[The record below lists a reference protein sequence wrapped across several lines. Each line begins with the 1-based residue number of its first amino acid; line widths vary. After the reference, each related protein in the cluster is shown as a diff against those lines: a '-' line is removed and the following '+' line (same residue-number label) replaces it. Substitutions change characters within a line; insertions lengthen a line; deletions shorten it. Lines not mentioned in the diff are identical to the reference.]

1 MAYTAADRI
10 MAVRHVEEGVRR
22 IAAMRDDIVAAR
34 DHGHPTTLSE
44 QALATM
50 LRTLELM
57 EAHLGVIEESLASP
71 SGDPRSTR
79 LPRK

>member
-22 IAAMRDDIVAAR
+22 IAAMRDNIAAAR
-34 DHGHPTTLSE
+34 DHGHSTALSE
-44 QALATM
+44 KALTTM

-57 EAHLGVIEESLASP
+57 EAHLGVIEESLSSR
-71 SGDPRSTR
+71 SGEPRAKRT
-79 LPRK
+79 PGT